1 MGAFDEII
9 RQAMDARN
17 RAVQA
22 AQQAEQDRRRRRQE
36 NDHYVTGG
44 VNWDGYGL
52 EPLIKMVADRANPA
66 QLDALAGEWSRHG
79 QSVVRASEDLS
90 RSLNTLMQYW
100 SGTAAD
106 TALQKVTTNAAW
118 ITELGGTAQEMSAP
132 IQDASGALRSAQSTM
147 PGMPKN
153 NWLASAG
160 GGAAVGF
167 AVGGPVGAAFGAAIG
182 GLASAFGFGSSKK
195 KLKRKAVQTM
205 QRYETAL
212 LGVDSTTPQ
221 FGQPADGVNP
231 GGGPAGNPDP
241 GIGTPGGAAPAPGA
255 NDPGP
260 RPVPPASGPVHGI
273 PQTTDPAFAGGPE
286 GRWQS
291 ITGLG
296 PSASGGGGLPPSTG
310 PTAGGPVN
318 TAPGLVGGGRLP
330 GTGLGPIGAGRG
342 GLPGS
347 ARGGVGRSGVIGGGT
362 GRGTPGSG
370 RGGIGRGGVIGGG
383 NGRGGVG
390 AGRGAGGAF
399 GPGSGRGTNGRGAS
413 IGRSGNA
420 YGRAAEEAAGRGRGS
435 AGNGYGAGA
444 GRNGDKEYRGRGRF
458 SRSGEINGRGGG
470 YGSGAP
476 GSRADEED
484 DGEHRRRVPIEDDPF
499 STDLKAAPPVIG
511 L

>member
-1 MGAFDEII
+1 MGSFEQIVQ
-9 RQAMDARN
+9 QAMDARN

-22 AQQAEQDRRRRRQE
+22 AQAAEADRRRRRQE
-36 NDHYVTGG
+36 NDQYVTGG

-79 QSVVRASEDLS
+79 QSVVRASDDLN
-90 RSLNTLMQYW
+90 RSLTTLMQFW
-100 SGTAAD
+100 SGDAAD
-106 TALQKVTTNAAW
+106 QALNKVTTNASW
-118 ITELGGTAQEMSAP
+118 ISELGGTAQQMAAP
-132 IQDASGALRSAQSTM
+132 IQDASGALRSAQDTM

-160 GGAAVGF
+160 GGAAVGM

-221 FGQPADGVNP
+221 FGRPSDGANS
-231 GGGPAGNPDP
+231 GAGPVGRPDP
-241 GIGTPGGAAPAPGA
+241 GVGTPGGSAPPPGA

-260 RPVPPASGPVHGI
+260 RPGLPLPGPVGGI
-273 PQTTDPAFAGGPE
+273 DNTTDPAFAGSPE

-296 PSASGGGGLPPSTG
+296 PAASGGGSLPPSTG
-310 PTAGGPVN
+310 PGAGGPVSGV
-318 TAPGLVGGGRLP
+318 PGVIGGNGRLP
-330 GTGLGPIGAGRG
+330 GGGLGPIGAGRG
-342 GLPGS
+342 GAGS
-347 ARGGVGRSGVIGGGT
+347 A
-362 GRGTPGSG
+362 
-370 RGGIGRGGVIGGG
+370 RGGIGRGGLIGGG
-383 NGRGGVG
+383 RGGAG
-390 AGRGAGGAF
+390 TGRGAGAF
-399 GPGSGRGTNGRGAS
+399 GPNAGRGTGGRGATV
-413 IGRSGNA
+413 GRSGNA
-420 YGRAAEEAAGRGRGS
+420 YGRASGAAAGRGGAGGS
-435 AGNGYGAGA
+435 GGYGAG
-444 GRNGDKEYRGRGRF
+444 RGDKEYRGRGRF
-458 SRSGEINGRGGG
+458 SRGGAINGRGGG
-470 YGSGAP
+470 YGAGAP
-476 GSRADEED
+476 GNRADEEENS
-484 DGEHRRRVPIEDDPF
+484 EHRRRVPIEDDPF